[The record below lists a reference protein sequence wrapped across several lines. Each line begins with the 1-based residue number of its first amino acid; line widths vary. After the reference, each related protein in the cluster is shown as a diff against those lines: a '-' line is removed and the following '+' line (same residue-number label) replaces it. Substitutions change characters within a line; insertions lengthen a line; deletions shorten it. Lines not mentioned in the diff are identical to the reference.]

1 MSEESPEH
9 LRYKIEDSHEEIWL
23 EPQCAE
29 HSYEGRT
36 WAHNCAW
43 DEKCGECGS
52 PPVKYRRADLCL
64 SDPRVKAL
72 VEAALDVLPDVK
84 AMCEARAPKSVP
96 CLEKNMERWRS
107 HHATAMAP
115 YLALTAALA
124 AMEE

>member
-1 MSEESPEH
+1 MSEENPEH

-72 VEAALDVLPDVK
+72 VEAAREAKVLIG
-84 AMCEARAPKSVP
+84 
-96 CLEKNMERWRS
+96 
-107 HHATAMAP
+107 ATNDFLKPHIVEVNINQAWHK
-115 YLALTAALA
+115 LNTALA

>member
-1 MSEESPEH
+1 MSEDNPDH
-9 LRYKIEDSHEEIWL
+9 VRYTIKDSQEEIWL

-64 SDPRVKAL
+64 SDLHVEAL
-72 VEAALDVLPDVK
+72 VEAARDMLAGWQYIRHQHGDLYGVGWDR
-84 AMCEARAPKSVP
+84 AEAAVF
-96 CLEKNMERWRS
+96 
-107 HHATAMAP
+107 
-115 YLALTAALA
+115 AALA